1 MAKRMILMLAVVAV
15 ALTALGT
22 VKYQQVQ
29 AAIAQGAAYRPPP
42 EAVTTIVA
50 QQEQWG
56 ATLSAIG
63 TVSAVNGV
71 TVAADLPGIVER
83 IAFASGRTVRQGD
96 VLVKLDTRQE
106 EAQLKAAQAQ
116 RDLAKIHLDRID
128 GLRQKGVT
136 SQAELDD
143 ARAAFTQADAR
154 VGEIQATIDRKT
166 IRAPFSGIL
175 GIRQVNLGQ
184 YLSGGDPVVPLQSL
198 QPIYVD
204 FSVPQQQ
211 VASLEVGTVVRV
223 TPNGGAGAG
232 DSEGASSAAGEPL
245 VGKVSAIDSV
255 VDSSTRNVRVQA
267 TFDNRATA
275 LKPGMFVEA
284 HADLGA
290 ARSVITLPAT
300 AISYAPYGDSVFIVE
315 DMEAP
320 DGSPYLGVRQQFIK
334 LGSSRGDQ
342 VAILSGVKPGEQ
354 VATSGVFKL
363 RNGAAVYVNNDVQPG
378 NDPSPQPENS

>member
-1 MAKRMILMLAVVAV
+1 MAKRMILMLTVVAV

-29 AAIAQGAAYRPPP
+29 AAIAQGAAFRPPP

-50 QQEQWG
+50 RQEQWD

-63 TVSAVNGV
+63 TATAVNGV

-83 IAFASGRTVRQGD
+83 IAFDSGRSVRQGD

-106 EAQLKAAQAQ
+106 EAQLKAAEAQ
-116 RDLAKIHLDRID
+116 RDLTRLQLERIE
-128 GLRQKGVT
+128 GLRGKGVT

-143 ARAAFTQADAR
+143 AQAAFTQADAR
-154 VGEIQATIDRKT
+154 VGEIEATIARKT

-184 YLSGGDPVVPLQSL
+184 YLAGGAPVVPLQSL

-204 FSVPQQQ
+204 FTVPQQE
-211 VASLEVGTVVRV
+211 VGRLRVGTVVRV
-223 TPNGGAGAG
+223 TPDDLPDG
-232 DSEGASSAAGEPL
+232 AAGETL
-245 VGKVSAIDSV
+245 RSDRTMAGKVSAVDSV
-255 VDSSTRNVRVQA
+255 VDSATRNVQVRA
-267 TFDNRATA
+267 TFDNPNTV

-284 HADLGA
+284 RVSLGA
-290 ARSVITLPAT
+290 GSSVVTLPAT
-300 AISYAPYGDSVFIVE
+300 AISYAPYGDSVFVVE
-315 DMEAP
+315 EMEGP
-320 DGSPYLGVRQQFIK
+320 DGTPYRGVRQQFVK
-334 LGSSRGDQ
+334 LGGSRGDQ
-342 VAILSGVKPGEQ
+342 VAILSGVEPGEE

-363 RNGAAVYVNNDVQPG
+363 RNGAPVFVNNDVQPS
-378 NDPSPQPENS
+378 NESAPQPENS

>member
-1 MAKRMILMLAVVAV
+1 MAKRMILMLTVVAV

-29 AAIAQGAAYRPPP
+29 AAIAQGAAFRPPP

-50 QQEQWG
+50 RQEQWD

-63 TVSAVNGV
+63 TATAVNGV

-83 IAFASGRTVRQGD
+83 IAFDSGRSVRQGD

-106 EAQLKAAQAQ
+106 EAQLKAAEAQ
-116 RDLAKIHLDRID
+116 RDLTRLQLERIE
-128 GLRQKGVT
+128 GLRGKGVT

-143 ARAAFTQADAR
+143 AQAAFTQADAR
-154 VGEIQATIDRKT
+154 VGEIEATIARKT

-184 YLSGGDPVVPLQSL
+184 YLAGGAPVVPLQSL

-204 FSVPQQQ
+204 FTVPQQE
-211 VASLEVGTVVRV
+211 VGRLRVGTVVRV
-223 TPNGGAGAG
+223 TPDDLPDG
-232 DSEGASSAAGEPL
+232 AAGETL
-245 VGKVSAIDSV
+245 RSDRTMAGKVSAVDSV
-255 VDSSTRNVRVQA
+255 VDSATRNVQVRA
-267 TFDNRATA
+267 TFDNPNTV

-284 HADLGA
+284 RVSLGA
-290 ARSVITLPAT
+290 GSSVVTLPAT
-300 AISYAPYGDSVFIVE
+300 AISYAPYGDSVFVVE
-315 DMEAP
+315 EMEGP
-320 DGSPYLGVRQQFIK
+320 DGTPYRGVRQQFVK
-334 LGSSRGDQ
+334 LGGSRGDQ
-342 VAILSGVKPGEQ
+342 VAILSGVEPGEE

-363 RNGAAVYVNNDVQPG
+363 RNGAAVFVNNDVQPS
-378 NDPSPQPENS
+378 NESAPQPENS

>member
-1 MAKRMILMLAVVAV
+1 MAKRMTLMLAVVAI
-15 ALTALGT
+15 ALTVLGT

-42 EAVTTIVA
+42 EAVTTLVA
-50 QQEQWG
+50 RQEQWG
-56 ATLSAIG
+56 DTLSAIG
-63 TVSAVNGV
+63 TATAVNGV
-71 TVAADLPGIVER
+71 TVAADLPGIVQR

-106 EAQLKAAQAQ
+106 EAQLKAARAQ
-116 RDLAKIHLDRID
+116 RDLAKIQLDRID

-154 VGEIQATIDRKT
+154 VGEIEATIARKT
-166 IRAPFSGIL
+166 IRAPFTGIL

-184 YLSGGDPVVPLQSL
+184 YLSGGDPIVPLQSL

-211 VASLEVGTVVRV
+211 VESLEVGTVVRV
-223 TPNGGAGAG
+223 TP
-232 DSEGASSAAGEPL
+232 DGASSGAAGEPL
-245 VGKVSAIDSV
+245 AGTVTAIDSV
-255 VDSSTRNVRVQA
+255 VDSTTRNVRVQA
-267 TFDNRATA
+267 TFDNRSAT

-284 HADLGA
+284 HVDLGA
-290 ARSVITLPAT
+290 ARSVLTLPTT

-315 DMEAP
+315 DMEGP
-320 DGSPYLGVRQQFIK
+320 DGTPYLGVRQQFVK

-342 VAILSGVKPGEQ
+342 IAILSGVKPGEQ

-378 NDPSPQPENS
+378 NDPAPRPENS

>member
-1 MAKRMILMLAVVAV
+1 MAKRMTLMLAVVAV
-15 ALTALGT
+15 ALTVLGT

-42 EAVTTIVA
+42 EAVTTLVA
-50 QQEQWG
+50 RQEQWG
-56 ATLSAIG
+56 DTLSAIG
-63 TVSAVNGV
+63 TATAVNGV

-83 IAFASGRTVRQGD
+83 IAFDSGRTVRRGD

-106 EAQLKAAQAQ
+106 EAQLKAARAQ
-116 RDLAKIHLDRID
+116 RDLAKIHLDRIE

-154 VGEIQATIDRKT
+154 VGEIEATIARKT
-166 IRAPFSGIL
+166 IRAPFTGIL

-184 YLSGGDPVVPLQSL
+184 YLSGGDPIVPLQSL

-211 VASLEVGTVVRV
+211 VAGLEVGTVVRV
-223 TPNGGAGAG
+223 TP
-232 DSEGASSAAGEPL
+232 DGASAGAAGEPL
-245 VGKVSAIDSV
+245 AGTISAVDSV

-267 TFDNRATA
+267 TFDNRKAT

-284 HADLGA
+284 HVDRGA
-290 ARSVITLPAT
+290 SRSVVTLPAT

-320 DGSPYLGVRQQFIK
+320 DGTPYLGVRQQFVK
-334 LGSSRGDQ
+334 VGASRGDQ
-342 VAILSGVKPGEQ
+342 VAILSGVEPGEQ

-378 NDPSPQPENS
+378 NDPSPRPENS

>member
-1 MAKRMILMLAVVAV
+1 MKKRMTLMLAVVAI
-15 ALTALGT
+15 ALTVLGT

-42 EAVTTIVA
+42 EAVTTLVA
-50 QQEQWG
+50 RQEQWG
-56 ATLSAIG
+56 DTLTAIG
-63 TVSAVNGV
+63 TATAVNGV

-83 IAFASGRTVRQGD
+83 IAFDSGRTVRQGD

-106 EAQLKAAQAQ
+106 AAQLKAARAQ
-116 RDLAKIHLDRID
+116 RDLAKIHLDRIE

-154 VGEIQATIDRKT
+154 VGEIEATVARKT
-166 IRAPFSGIL
+166 IRAPFTGIL

-211 VASLEVGTVVRV
+211 VGSLEVGTVVRV
-223 TPNGGAGAG
+223 TPDGTAGKAT
-232 DSEGASSAAGEPL
+232 EPL
-245 VGKVSAIDSV
+245 TGTVSAIDSV

-267 TFDNRATA
+267 TFDNRKAT

-284 HADLGA
+284 HVDLGA
-290 ARSVITLPAT
+290 ARSVVTLPAT

-315 DMEAP
+315 DMEGP
-320 DGSPYLGVRQQFIK
+320 DGTPYLGVRQQFVK
-334 LGSSRGDQ
+334 VGGSRGDQ
-342 VAILSGVKPGEQ
+342 VAILSGVDPGEQ

-363 RNGAAVYVNNDVQPG
+363 RNGASVYVNNDVQPG
-378 NDPSPQPENS
+378 NDPSPRPENS